1 MCILLEDG
9 QDDKADHDLD
19 VVAVASPAES
29 KTEESLP
36 REKVIRYVCVL

>member
-1 MCILLEDG
+1 MCILLRDE

-36 REKVIRYVCVL
+36 REEVIWCVRVL